1 MTHTINPDT
10 RLNSLASDAA
20 DQFTA
25 PLLHNRVHEQVK
37 GQHGDE
43 SALRATL
50 EAAEQAYHIAE
61 RREEVGSGAA
71 FDAAETLNDTVD
83 TLVDE
88 QVARACAVIITE
100 ADDWTDAWDA
110 VDIHAAQAEARRGV
124 SDHVEIAEQV
134 GVLEDCRDAEVP
146 EVAADA

>member
-1 MTHTINPDT
+1 MTHTINPDRQLT
-10 RLNSLASDAA
+10 QLASDAA
-20 DQFTA
+20 EQFDA
-25 PLLHNRVHEQVK
+25 ALLHNRVHEQVK

-61 RREEVGSGAA
+61 RREEVGGGQA
-71 FDAAETLNDTVD
+71 FAAAEMLNDTVD

-88 QVARACAVIITE
+88 QIARACAVIITE
-100 ADDWTDAWDA
+100 ADGWTDAWDA
-110 VDIHAAQAEARRGV
+110 ADIHAAQAEAREWVGT
-124 SDHVEIAEQV
+124 HLEIAEQV

-146 EVAADA
+146 EVPADA